1 MITRTG
7 DQDADAQALIVGD
20 EPMHNAP
27 ARDIVR
33 VADAPHHDD
42 ARAPRFTG
50 IVIGDDNQAG
60 GVIVVD
66 GAPLPGVLLTRTALV
81 AADQLP
87 RELLLEALGRLE
99 RIEQGAQWWVGDL
112 LVVYA
117 DGYGDIK
124 AIKAGGYCY
133 GSRRRLRSVALRVPP
148 EIRRPDLEW
157 GHHDVVARLHE
168 YPEEQVKWLAMAA
181 GRGAKRWTVAE
192 LKRRVAERHP
202 SRPKE
207 FPSAERAGGRC
218 PTCGREW
225 GGR

>member
-1 MITRTG
+1 M
-7 DQDADAQALIVGD
+7 
-20 EPMHNAP
+20 
-27 ARDIVR
+27 
-33 VADAPHHDD
+33 
-42 ARAPRFTG
+42 
-50 IVIGDDNQAG
+50 
-60 GVIVVD
+60 
-66 GAPLPGVLLTRTALV
+66 
-81 AADQLP
+81 
-87 RELLLEALGRLE
+87 
-99 RIEQGAQWWVGDL
+99 
-112 LVVYA
+112 
-117 DGYGDIK
+117 
-124 AIKAGGYCY
+124 
-133 GSRRRLRSVALRVPP
+133 PP
-148 EIRRPDLEW
+148 EIRRTDLEW